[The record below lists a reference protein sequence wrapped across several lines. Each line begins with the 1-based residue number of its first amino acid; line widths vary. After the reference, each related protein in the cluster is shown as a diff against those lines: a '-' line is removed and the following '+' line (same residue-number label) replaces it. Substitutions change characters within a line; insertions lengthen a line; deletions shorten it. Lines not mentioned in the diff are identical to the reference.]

1 MRGMG
6 SYAVVWS
13 EALGPVRSGK
23 LELGQ
28 EGLELAGESS
38 RSVPYT
44 DIEGLHVGRLVPER
58 IGGLPSIVL
67 ELTGGEALRIGS
79 VGGLGTLHELAE
91 RLAGLAA

>member
-1 MRGMG
+1 MG

-13 EALGPVRSGK
+13 EPRGTLHSGK

-28 EGLELAGESS
+28 ESLLLEGEST

-44 DIEGLHVGRLVPER
+44 DIEALHVGRLVPER
-58 IGGLPSIVL
+58 IGGQPSIVL
-67 ELTGGEALRIGS
+67 DLVSGEALRICS
-79 VGGLGTLHELAE
+79 IGGLGTLHELAE